1 MRPPITFMYR
11 NIVFG
16 SSVDDA
22 WAVYRLQMR
31 SYAGL
36 TSSGKR
42 ELLSLIGSCAY
53 ALEADFSLL
62 RVSRPWSVEHYVAGV
77 EAVVDHRHAH
87 REQLDDYLDA
97 QRDDLGWRAAAT
109 AEVYLSVRLGST
121 ARRSPFVPFVA
132 AAKRA
137 IGWDDPRAI
146 GAKRLGELLDQEA
159 KVGNRIYDYLACE
172 PASSS
177 ELQWLIRRSF
187 SRAVADPP
195 VERDFTPQALV
206 VESADEEGEARFRPL
221 EADVLRLMDTPINV
235 ERRSL
240 RIETDAGESHQAF
253 VCLGALPEVVPFPGR
268 RAELLFAPLE
278 ALDFPVDAAFTARF
292 VPNDEA
298 VRLVR
303 RRIVDADMM
312 FAEESIGDHGPSALS
327 ASRPELVRVL
337 EEHLTSADRPPLLRA
352 SISLA
357 IGASSAEEL
366 EERVERVQREYGSVK
381 LHRPLG
387 EQIRLFVAHLPGQP
401 SQVSDYDDYLTID
414 QFGAMVPVATHAVG
428 STVGPYI
435 AHTLS
440 GAGQPV
446 LFDPTEASRTSRA
459 PATLL
464 AGTLG
469 SGKTLCME
477 LIMYQA
483 FLAGSTICDI
493 DPKGDHALERLPGVE
508 GHLEVIELSPDERFR
523 GLLDPLRIGSE
534 DTREDLAYNFLVNLL
549 PDPVPAAW
557 QTELR
562 LAVQVVAH
570 GAARGCGHVIEQL
583 ERGSDDARDAAR
595 ALHIHATSGLARL
608 GFATAD
614 MTHPEPGARQ
624 ITSLRIRNLTLPLPG
639 TPRSEMLDEER
650 IGQAVLHLLAVYA
663 LRLTTADPRRHSVLG
678 FDEAWVLLADAS
690 GRSLVDRISRLGRA
704 QNVTPLL
711 ATQMLGDVDELD
723 GLIGAAFCFGVETER
738 EARRALR
745 LLGLDEDDDGLQ
757 QRLMAFR
764 RGRCLMRDF
773 EGRVSPVQIDLGDPR
788 LLAAL
793 DTTPQRADD
802 EEIALEV
809 EDDDPWSDPWGNGP
823 GPVLT
828 GPGDDFDWDALDQRT
843 EHGLD
848 VLD

>member
-16 SSVDDA
+16 ASIDDA
-22 WAVYRLQMR
+22 WAVYRLEMR

-36 TSSGKR
+36 TTAGKR
-42 ELLSLIGSCAY
+42 ELLSLVGSCAY

-62 RVSRPWSVEHYVAGV
+62 RVSRPWSVDNYLAGV
-77 EAVVDHRHAH
+77 EAVVDAAHAH
-87 REQLDDYLDA
+87 RDALDAYVDA
-97 QRDDLGWRAAAT
+97 QRDDLERRSGAT
-109 AEVYLSVRLGST
+109 AEAYISVRLPG
-121 ARRSPFVPFVA
+121 AGRRSPFVPFVA

-137 IGWDDPRAI
+137 LGVDDPRAI
-146 GAKRLGELLDQEA
+146 SAKRLGELLDEEA
-159 KVGNRIYDYLACE
+159 KVGNRIFDYLGCE
-172 PASSS
+172 PASSA
-177 ELQWLIRRSF
+177 ELQWLVRRAF
-187 SRAVADPP
+187 ARGVADPLID
-195 VERDFTPQALV
+195 RDFAPQALV
-206 VESADEEGEARFRPL
+206 VEAGPEDGGARFRPL
-221 EADVLRLMDTPINV
+221 EADVLRMMDTPITV
-235 ERRSL
+235 EPRAL
-240 RIETDAGESHQAF
+240 RVETEHGESHQAF
-253 VCLGALPEVVPFPGR
+253 LCLGALPEVVPFPGR

-278 ALDFPVDAAFTARF
+278 ALDFPVDAAFTARY
-292 VPNDEA
+292 VANEEA

-303 RRIVDADMM
+303 RRIVDADMIY
-312 FAEESIGDHGPSALS
+312 AEESHGDHGPSALS
-327 ASRPELVRVL
+327 ATRPELVRML

-352 SISLA
+352 TISLA
-357 IGASSAEEL
+357 VAAPTAAEL
-366 EERVERVQREYGSVK
+366 EERVARVQREYGSVK

-387 EQIRLFVAHLPGQP
+387 EQIRLFAAHLPGQP

-428 STVGPYI
+428 SAVGPYI
-435 AHTLS
+435 AHTLT

-523 GLLDPLRIGSE
+523 GLLDPLRIGGE

-549 PDPVPAAW
+549 PDPVPPAW

-562 LAVQVVAH
+562 LAVQTVAH
-570 GAARGCGHVIEQL
+570 SEVRGCGHVIEEL
-583 ERGSDDARDAAR
+583 ERGGADAREAAR

-614 MTHPEPGARQ
+614 LTHPEPGAAQ

-650 IGQAVLHLLAVYA
+650 ISQAVLHLLAVYA

-678 FDEAWVLLADAS
+678 FDEAWVLLSDAA

-745 LLGLDEDDDGLQ
+745 LLGLDEDDPELQ

-764 RGRCLMRDF
+764 RGRCMMRDF
-773 EGRVSPVQIDLGDPR
+773 EGRVSPVQIDLGDAR

-793 DTTPQRADD
+793 DTTPQREDAAAEPWAD
-802 EEIALEV
+802 A
-809 EDDDPWSDPWGNGP
+809 P
-823 GPVLT
+823 
-828 GPGDDFDWDALDQRT
+828 A
-843 EHGLD
+843 
-848 VLD
+848 

>member
-16 SSVDDA
+16 PSLDDA

-36 TSSGKR
+36 TVADKR
-42 ELLSLIGSCAY
+42 ELLSLVGSCAY

-62 RVSRPWSVEHYVAGV
+62 RVSRPWSVDNYLAGV
-77 EAVVDHRHAH
+77 EAVVDSRHAH
-87 REQLDDYLDA
+87 RAALDDYLDA
-97 QRDDLGWRAAAT
+97 QRDHLRHRAATT
-109 AEVYLSVRLGST
+109 AEAYVSVRLTSPT
-121 ARRSPFVPFVA
+121 ERSPLVPLLA
-132 AAKRA
+132 TAKRA
-137 IGWDDPRAI
+137 LGVDDPRAI
-146 GAKRLGELLDQEA
+146 SAKHLGGLLDQEA
-159 KVGNRIYDYLACE
+159 KVGNRIFDYLECE
-172 PASSS
+172 PASSA

-187 SRAVADPP
+187 CRAVADPP
-195 VERDFTPQALV
+195 VEGDFTPQALI
-206 VESADEEGEARFRPL
+206 VEAGDDDGGARFRPL
-221 EADVLRLMDTPINV
+221 EADVLRLLDTPINV
-235 ERRSL
+235 ERRAL
-240 RIETDAGESHQAF
+240 RVETESGESHQAF

-278 ALDFPVDAAFTARF
+278 ALDFPVDAAFTARY
-292 VPNDEA
+292 VTNDDA
-298 VRLVR
+298 VRLIR
-303 RRIVDADMM
+303 RRIVDADMIY
-312 FAEESIGDHGPSALS
+312 AEESVGDHGPSALS
-327 ASRPELVRVL
+327 ASRPELVREL

-357 IGASSAEEL
+357 IGAPTAEEL
-366 EERVERVQREYGSVK
+366 EERVERVQREYGSIK

-428 STVGPYI
+428 SAVGPYVG
-435 AHTLS
+435 HTLA
-440 GAGQPV
+440 GAEQPV

-464 AGTLG
+464 TGTLG

-493 DPKGDHALERLPGVE
+493 DPKGDHALERLPGVA
-508 GHLEVIELSPDERFR
+508 GHLEVIELAPDERFR
-523 GLLDPLRIGSE
+523 GLLDPLRIGGD

-549 PDPVPAAW
+549 PDPVPAGW

-562 LAVQVVAH
+562 LAVQTVAH
-570 GAARGCGHVIEQL
+570 SDARGCGHVVEEL
-583 ERGSDDARDAAR
+583 ERGSTEARDAAR
-595 ALHIHATSGLARL
+595 ALRIHATSGLARL

-614 MTHPEPGARQ
+614 ITHPEAGARQ
-624 ITSLRIRNLTLPLPG
+624 ITSLRIRNLTLPIPG
-639 TPRSEMLDEER
+639 TPRSDMLDEER
-650 IGQAVLHLLAVYA
+650 ISQAVLHLLAVYA

-678 FDEAWVLLADAS
+678 FDEAWVLLSDAA
-690 GRSLVDRISRLGRA
+690 GRALVDRISRLGRA

-711 ATQMLGDVDELD
+711 ATQMLGDVEELD
-723 GLIGAAFCFGVETER
+723 ALVGAAFCFGVETER

-745 LLGLDEDDDGLQ
+745 LLGLDEDDAGLQ
-757 QRLMAFR
+757 QRLMTFR

-773 EGRVSPVQIDLGDPR
+773 EGRVSPVQIDLGDQR

-793 DTTPQRADD
+793 DTTPQRGD
-802 EEIALEV
+802 
-809 EDDDPWSDPWGNGP
+809 EDDP
-823 GPVLT
+823 
-828 GPGDDFDWDALDQRT
+828 DWDDHEPEDPGA
-843 EHGLD
+843 EHQLD
-848 VLD
+848 VAE